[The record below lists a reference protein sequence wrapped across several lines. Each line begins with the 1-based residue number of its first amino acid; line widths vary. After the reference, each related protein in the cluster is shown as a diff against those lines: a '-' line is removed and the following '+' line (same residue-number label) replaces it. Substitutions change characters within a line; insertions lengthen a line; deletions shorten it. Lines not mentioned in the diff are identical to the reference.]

1 MNKISVII
9 PAYNAEGTI
18 ERALLS
24 VIRQEGAFNFEIIVI
39 DDGSSDSTADKVSRF
54 AHEQNIDIDLVRQA
68 NAGVASARNAGIRR
82 SSGQYIAFLDADD
95 EWRSDKTRKQMIFLT
110 NSDYFVVGGGYQNR
124 FISADGRDDHIHVT
138 YRMQLMKQYFQ
149 PSTVILRK
157 EVFSHIDGFSEGRRY
172 SEDALF
178 FYYVTHQFKSA
189 VLRDNVI
196 NYADDKHPYASGAGL
211 GSKLWKME
219 SGELSNYTEL
229 MDKKLI
235 TMPKYFFLVAFSLLK
250 FFRRL
255 FISKIYKLRMKYGD
269 RNER

>member
-54 AHEQNIDIDLVRQA
+54 AQEQNVDIDLVRQA
-68 NAGVASARNAGIRR
+68 NTG
-82 SSGQYIAFLDADD
+82 
-95 EWRSDKTRKQMIFLT
+95 
-110 NSDYFVVGGGYQNR
+110 
-124 FISADGRDDHIHVT
+124 
-138 YRMQLMKQYFQ
+138 
-149 PSTVILRK
+149 
-157 EVFSHIDGFSEGRRY
+157 
-172 SEDALF
+172 
-178 FYYVTHQFKSA
+178 A

-196 NYADDKHPYASGAGL
+196 NYADDKHPYASGTGL

-235 TMPKYFFLVAFSLLK
+235 TMPKYFLLVAFSLLK

-255 FISKIYKLRMKYGD
+255 FISKIYKLRMKNGD

>member
-95 EWRSDKTRKQMIFLT
+95 EWRSDKTRKQI
-110 NSDYFVVGGGYQNR
+110 
-124 FISADGRDDHIHVT
+124 
-138 YRMQLMKQYFQ
+138 
-149 PSTVILRK
+149 
-157 EVFSHIDGFSEGRRY
+157 
-172 SEDALF
+172 
-178 FYYVTHQFKSA
+178 
-189 VLRDNVI
+189 
-196 NYADDKHPYASGAGL
+196 
-211 GSKLWKME
+211 
-219 SGELSNYTEL
+219 
-229 MDKKLI
+229 
-235 TMPKYFFLVAFSLLK
+235 
-250 FFRRL
+250 
-255 FISKIYKLRMKYGD
+255 
-269 RNER
+269 